1 MHDQS
6 ATQAWANEYNRKG
19 GTAPENERFD
29 ERLLVTQAKSKHSS
43 AFATLYERH
52 KLKVYRTALRI
63 LRNQEDAEDAAQRS
77 FQRAFTNLS
86 KFRGDSA
93 FSTWLSRIA
102 INEAL
107 MILRQRRSNDRIFR
121 SHAGDNFE
129 SDAVDSAD
137 KGPTP
142 EEILAENELRTMI
155 FGAISRLRKNLRIVV
170 VLRDLHGLTSAET
183 AQRLGL
189 SLAAVKA
196 RNFHARRCLRRQLEH
211 SPVAGWRELPIEKRS
226 GEVGS
231 QP

>member
-1 MHDQS
+1 M
-6 ATQAWANEYNRKG
+6 ATRN
-19 GTAPENERFD
+19 TAIVTGAPQGSRGASEAEHFD
-29 ERLLVTQAKSKHSS
+29 ERLLVARARSGHSS
-43 AFATLYERH
+43 AFAALYERY

-86 KFRGDSA
+86 RFRGDSA
-93 FSTWLSRIA
+93 LSTWLTRIA

-107 MILRQRRSNDRIFR
+107 MMLRQRRTNDRLFR
-121 SHAGDNFE
+121 SDAENSFE
-129 SDAVDSAD
+129 GYGFDSAD
-137 KGPTP
+137 ARPTP
-142 EEILAENELRTMI
+142 EETLAENELRTMI

-211 SPVAGWRELPIEKRS
+211 SPVAGWRGLPIEKRN
-226 GEVGS
+226 GEIGS